1 MGLKNEYRW
10 EEAEAKKKRKH
21 GVEISTF
28 WTQDFR
34 AERHVYCYGLVNCNL
49 SNWSNVARWRLW
61 NIFFLDFYT
70 IHLRFS
76 FWLFYECDGQ
86 VAFTR
91 MCGITSWSLKESRKE
106 VAGSFLQCEY
116 LLAFVFFF
124 SCYLH
129 NECDPPSWKTIHLH
143 PDASS
148 ADAEAKRERRSSM
161 RGRWWGN
168 YIAICHHLSKSSLI
182 NGKIMN
188 MYSLHGK

>member
-1 MGLKNEYRW
+1 MNTAGKKLKRRRRRENTALRSPHSELRISVLSVMFIVMGLW
-10 EEAEAKKKRKH
+10 IAICLI
-21 GVEISTF
+21 GVTWLDGAYETF
-28 WTQDFR
+28 
-34 AERHVYCYGLVNCNL
+34 
-49 SNWSNVARWRLW
+49 
-61 NIFFLDFYT
+61 FFLDFYT

-129 NECDPPSWKTIHLH
+129 NECDPPSWKTIHLQKN
-143 PDASS
+143 DGA
-148 ADAEAKRERRSSM
+148 RS
-161 RGRWWGN
+161 
-168 YIAICHHLSKSSLI
+168 
-182 NGKIMN
+182 
-188 MYSLHGK
+188 

>member
-1 MGLKNEYRW
+1 MNTAGKKLKRRRRENTALRSPHSELRISVLSVMFIVMGLW
-10 EEAEAKKKRKH
+10 IAICLI
-21 GVEISTF
+21 GVTWLDGAYETFFFSIFTLFIS
-28 WTQDFR
+28 DF
-34 AERHVYCYGLVNCNL
+34 HFG
-49 SNWSNVARWRLW
+49 
-61 NIFFLDFYT
+61 F
-70 IHLRFS
+70 
-76 FWLFYECDGQ
+76 FYECDGQ

-188 MYSLHGK
+188 MYSLHEK

>member
-1 MGLKNEYRW
+1 MNTAGKKLKRRRRRENTALRSPHSELRISVLSVMFIVMGLW
-10 EEAEAKKKRKH
+10 IAICLI
-21 GVEISTF
+21 GVTWLDGAYETF
-28 WTQDFR
+28 
-34 AERHVYCYGLVNCNL
+34 
-49 SNWSNVARWRLW
+49 
-61 NIFFLDFYT
+61 FFLDFYT

-188 MYSLHGK
+188 MYSLHEK

>member
-10 EEAEAKKKRKH
+10 EEAEAKKKKRKH

-28 WTQDFR
+28 YAQDFR
-34 AERHVYCYGLVNCNL
+34 AEHRHVYCYGLVNAICL
-49 SNWSNVARWRLW
+49 IGVSKFKKWLDGAYET
-61 NIFFLDFYT
+61 FFF
-70 IHLRFS
+70 RFSFS

-148 ADAEAKRERRSSM
+148 NAEAKSERRSSM
-161 RGRWWGN
+161 RGR
-168 YIAICHHLSKSSLI
+168 
-182 NGKIMN
+182 
-188 MYSLHGK
+188 